1 MDAARAALQ
10 QGSAPAPAEAS
21 HGEHSGKQE
30 SKEHQKE
37 LAVIRQQYLGTQKT
51 KRRVAK
57 ASDKFRSAPHLKF
70 VFIWLNFHSSCM
82 GILQHSQGSKSL
94 SCSHGDCYDRISK
107 VYHAV

>member
-1 MDAARAALQ
+1 MCRNKQRAQAYTAQVDAVRAALQ

-21 HGEHSGKQE
+21 RVYNDKQE

-57 ASDKFRSAPHLKF
+57 ASDKFR
-70 VFIWLNFHSSCM
+70 
-82 GILQHSQGSKSL
+82 
-94 SCSHGDCYDRISK
+94 
-107 VYHAV
+107 